1 MAVVTTY
8 KTVESLGTNHA
19 GATTKAGEFISD
31 FGNGSFAPTTLLE
44 VQTIAGHLYFRTS
57 DVLAA
62 ADLNYYQLEKISI

>member
-44 VQTIAGHLYFRTS
+44 VQTTARASTPTPTCAWYQHLTKVRGGHHGNF
-57 DVLAA
+57 
-62 ADLNYYQLEKISI
+62 